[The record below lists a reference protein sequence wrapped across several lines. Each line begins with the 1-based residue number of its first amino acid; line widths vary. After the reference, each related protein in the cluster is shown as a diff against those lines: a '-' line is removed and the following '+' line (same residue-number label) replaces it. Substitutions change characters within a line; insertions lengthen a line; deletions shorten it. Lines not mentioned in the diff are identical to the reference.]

1 MRCGT
6 ACAAHNDRLHACM
19 RFFLEGPMKR
29 RLLLTLPGWI
39 ALAAAAGVARAAT
52 PEAPGGAGY
61 KVTLEQLQ
69 QALAQRFPRRYE
81 MGSLLNLNVQ
91 APRVRLLPELNRLG
105 TEMAVDAAGPALART
120 STGTFDVDF
129 ALRYEASD
137 QTLRAHQIRLNA
149 LRLDD
154 MAPGPAALLQAYAPT
169 LASQALKEVVL
180 HKLKPQDLMLTDG
193 LGLEP
198 GSITVTARGLT
209 IALVPKKTL

>member
-1 MRCGT
+1 
-6 ACAAHNDRLHACM
+6 
-19 RFFLEGPMKR
+19 MKR
-29 RLLLTLPGWI
+29 RLWLTLPGWI
-39 ALAAAAGVARAAT
+39 ALAAAARVARAAT
-52 PEAPGGAGY
+52 PNAPGGTGY

-69 QALAQRFPRRYE
+69 QAVAQRFPRRYE

-198 GSITVTARGLT
+198 GSITVTAKGLT
-209 IALVPKKTL
+209 IALVPKKML

>member
-1 MRCGT
+1 
-6 ACAAHNDRLHACM
+6 
-19 RFFLEGPMKR
+19 MKR

-39 ALAAAAGVARAAT
+39 AFAAAAGAARAAT
-52 PEAPGGAGY
+52 PNAPGGTGY

-69 QALAQRFPRRYE
+69 QAVAQRFPRRYE

-105 TEMAVDAAGPALART
+105 TEMAVDAAGPALSRT

-198 GSITVTARGLT
+198 GSITVTAKGLT

>member
-1 MRCGT
+1 
-6 ACAAHNDRLHACM
+6 
-19 RFFLEGPMKR
+19 MKR
-29 RLLLTLPGWI
+29 RLLLTLPGWT
-39 ALAAAAGVARAAT
+39 ALAAVARAAK
-52 PEAPGGAGY
+52 PGAPGGPGY
-61 KVTLEQLQ
+61 KVTAEQLQ

-81 MGSLLNLNVQ
+81 MGGLLNLNVQ
-91 APRVRLLPELNRLG
+91 APRVRLLPEQNRLG
-105 TEMAVDAAGPALART
+105 TEMVVDAAGPALART

-154 MAPGPAALLQAYAPT
+154 MAPGAAALLQAYAPT

-198 GSITVTARGLT
+198 GSITVTAKGLT

>member
-1 MRCGT
+1 
-6 ACAAHNDRLHACM
+6 
-19 RFFLEGPMKR
+19 MKR
-29 RLLLTLPGWI
+29 RLLLTLPGWT
-39 ALAAAAGVARAAT
+39 ALAAAANAARAAT
-52 PEAPGGAGY
+52 PATPGGTGY
-61 KVTLEQLQ
+61 KVTVEQLQ
-69 QALAQRFPRRYE
+69 QAVAQRFPRRYE
-81 MGSLLNLNVQ
+81 MGSLLNLQVQ
-91 APRVRLLPELNRLG
+91 APRVRLLPEQNRLG
-105 TEMAVDAAGPALART
+105 TEMVVDAAGPALARP

-198 GSITVTARGLT
+198 GSITVTAKGLT
-209 IALVPKKTL
+209 IALVPKKML

>member
-1 MRCGT
+1 
-6 ACAAHNDRLHACM
+6 
-19 RFFLEGPMKR
+19 MKR

-39 ALAAAAGVARAAT
+39 AFAGATRAAT
-52 PEAPGGAGY
+52 PAAPGGTGY

-69 QALAQRFPRRYE
+69 QAVVQRFPRRYE

-105 TEMAVDAAGPALART
+105 TEMVVDAAGPALARA

-169 LASQALKEVVL
+169 LAGQALKEVVL
-180 HKLKPQDLMLTDG
+180 HQLKPQDLMLTDG

-198 GSITVTARGLT
+198 GSITVTAKGLT
-209 IALVPKKTL
+209 IALVPKKML